1 MRLLHVITALGV
13 GGAENMLLKLLSARA
28 LEHVD
33 QRVIAMLPGG
43 AMEAPMRAT
52 GATVDVLD
60 FLGGVPVVEGA
71 VRLVVG
77 ARRADPDIIQGWMY
91 HGNLGATLARL
102 SSSRRPPLVWGIRQS
117 LSSLAGEN
125 AFAQA
130 GIHLNK
136 YLSRAPDCI
145 LVNSMTSLE
154 QHRAYGFDIRR
165 ARHLPNGFDTDRF
178 RRSADARR
186 ELRASWGAA
195 DTDFVFGMLARFHPA
210 KGHEDFLSAAGISM
224 RTRPGLR
231 FVLAGTGVTADNT
244 VLSRAIAENGLDGR
258 VHLLGE
264 QRDVVPA
271 LSSMDCY
278 VSSSSRIEAFS
289 NSVGEAMSCE
299 LPCIVTAVGDSA
311 QLVGDAGVVVSPQ
324 DPEALAA
331 AMVAMVDL
339 GVHARDALGARG
351 RKRVETSYGIESVA
365 QRYADLYRDL
375 VAAKRRGS

>member
-1 MRLLHVITALGV
+1 
-13 GGAENMLLKLLSARA
+13 
-28 LEHVD
+28 
-33 QRVIAMLPGG
+33 
-43 AMEAPMRAT
+43 
-52 GATVDVLD
+52 
-60 FLGGVPVVEGA
+60 
-71 VRLVVG
+71 
-77 ARRADPDIIQGWMY
+77 
-91 HGNLGATLARL
+91 
-102 SSSRRPPLVWGIRQS
+102 
-117 LSSLAGEN
+117 
-125 AFAQA
+125 
-130 GIHLNK
+130 
-136 YLSRAPDCI
+136 
-145 LVNSMTSLE
+145 MTSLE